1 MQHKGEIVQKAVRES
16 GYPITKLAQ
25 KMKRSRRWV
34 YLAFENSNL
43 SLDYILA
50 IGKIIHHDF
59 SGEIRE
65 LKNYLIVSH
74 ESRPTYAEHPDNSE
88 YWKDKYLNLLEDYNA
103 LLLKLGEKEK

>member
-16 GYPITKLAQ
+16 GFPITKLAQ
-25 KMKRSRRWV
+25 RMKKSRRWV

-65 LKNYLIVSH
+65 LKNHLVIANDPRVVYVD
-74 ESRPTYAEHPDNSE
+74 HPDNSE
-88 YWKDKYLNLLEDYNA
+88 YWKDKYLNLLEEYNA
-103 LLLKLGEKEK
+103 LLLKISEKEG